1 MGKTDL
7 LKRNKDDKDQIK
19 NQDFNFYHGFEI
31 TGWSKK
37 RDYRFSA
44 LLIVII
50 DWKMCSCV

>member
-7 LKRNKDDKDQIK
+7 LKRNKEDKDQIR
-19 NQDFNFYHGFEI
+19 NQDFNFFHVFEI

-44 LLIVII
+44 L
-50 DWKMCSCV
+50 

>member
-31 TGWSKK
+31 TEWPKYS
-37 RDYRFSA
+37 DYSFSI
-44 LLIVII
+44 LLIV
-50 DWKMCSCV
+50 KNVL